1 MSVESTR
8 EVAHRLFAAEYDDAT
23 FEYAESDEER
33 APKYVVTPTGARVNR
48 LFVVGVLTGVERVN
62 ESMVRAR
69 IADPTGVFIVYA
81 GQYQPDA
88 LTFLERADPPAFL
101 AVTGKA
107 NTFEPEDGD
116 RVFTSIR
123 PESINAVDA
132 ETRDRWVVQTAEH
145 TLNRIATMAR
155 GLDSDAR
162 GAELTSE
169 LEAAGVNASLAEGV
183 TLAID
188 HYGTTPTYLEHLET
202 AVEQALEVV
211 TDARDEVDATTVAPD
226 ERGDTVAAQLRD
238 VAIQS
243 TTITDPDEQTTT
255 DATPDD
261 TDVTVTDTPTDRDT
275 EDQSFT
281 PPEEPTPDERP
292 EAESDRG
299 PTEEDEEHPTASS
312 EESIADEGPE
322 AVTQTD
328 ELYEFDEE
336 EREQIEEEHGLEFST
351 GTALDAGSSTDESAR
366 EATTATPDTT
376 ESTDT
381 SMEVPSTE
389 DTGTDDTEA
398 DDTTADIESVLL
410 DRMAALDEGEGADRA
425 ALINAVAEATDA
437 DEDAIESA
445 IDDALMGGQCYE
457 PAEGRLK
464 PI

>member
-8 EVAHRLFAAEYDDAT
+8 EVAYRLFAAEYDDAS

-88 LTFLERADPPAFL
+88 LTFLERADPPVFL
-101 AVTGKA
+101 AITGKA

-169 LEAAGVNASLAEGV
+169 LEAAGANASLAEGV
-183 TLAID
+183 TPAID

-202 AVEQALEVV
+202 VVEQALGVV

-226 ERGDTVAAQLRD
+226 ERGDTVAAHLRD
-238 VAIQS
+238 AAVQPAL
-243 TTITDPDEQTTT
+243 TTDTDERTTT
-255 DATPDD
+255 DATADD
-261 TDVTVTDTPTDRDT
+261 TDVTVTDIPTGEDT
-275 EDQSFT
+275 EDPSFT
-281 PPEEPTPDERP
+281 PPEEPTPDEKSR
-292 EAESDRG
+292 AEDDRG
-299 PTEEDEEHPTASS
+299 PTDESEERSTASS
-312 EESIADEGPE
+312 EESIADEGSE

-351 GTALDAGSSTDESAR
+351 GTDLDVGSSTDEPTL
-366 EATTATPDTT
+366 ETTTATPDTA

-381 SMEVPSTE
+381 STDALSAE
-389 DTGTDDTEA
+389 DVETDDTEA
-398 DDTTADIESVLL
+398 DDVTEDIEPVLL
-410 DRMAALDEGEGADRA
+410 DRMATLDEGEGADRA

-437 DEDAIESA
+437 DEDAIEAA

>member
-1 MSVESTR
+1 MSVDSTR

-33 APKYVVTPTGARVNR
+33 APKYVVTPTGARINR

-62 ESMVRAR
+62 ENMVRAR

-88 LTFLERADPPAFL
+88 LTFLERAEPPAFL

-123 PESINAVDA
+123 PESVNAVDV
-132 ETRDRWVVQTAEH
+132 ETRDRWVVQTGEH
-145 TLNRIATMAR
+145 TLNRIATIAR
-155 GLDSDAR
+155 GLDSGAR
-162 GAELTSE
+162 GVELTSE
-169 LEAAGVNASLAEGV
+169 LETAGVNASLAEGV

-188 HYGTTPTYLEHLET
+188 HYGTTPTYLTRLKT
-202 AVEQALEVV
+202 VVEQALGVV
-211 TDARDEVDATTVAPD
+211 TGARDEVDATTPAPD
-226 ERGDTVAAQLRD
+226 ERGDAVAAQLRD
-238 VAIQS
+238 VAVQ
-243 TTITDPDEQTTT
+243 PAQTT
-255 DATPDD
+255 AD
-261 TDVTVTDTPTDRDT
+261 TDESVTAGTTTGDTGEQAATDTLTAG
-275 EDQSFT
+275 EDAEEPSFT
-281 PPEEPTPDERP
+281 PPEEPTPDGKSEQMLT
-292 EAESDRG
+292 D
-299 PTEEDEEHPTASS
+299 EDEEGSTAST
-312 EESIADEGPE
+312 EESTAEEEGSE
-322 AVTQTD
+322 AITQTD

-351 GTALDAGSSTDESAR
+351 GTDLDAGSSADEPTPETTPNAA
-366 EATTATPDTT
+366 EPADTATDT
-376 ESTDT
+376 
-381 SMEVPSTE
+381 PS
-389 DTGTDDTEA
+389 TDDTETENTEA
-398 DDTTADIESVLL
+398 DDSVADIESVLL

-425 ALINAVAEATDA
+425 ALIDAVVEHTGV
-437 DEDAIESA
+437 DEDAVEAA